1 MARKAGVACVLLQWG
16 MECINHVYHMIQI
29 SEIRGFLLCLEINHY
44 FTPSQPQCLF
54 KWLAVAADTMGRLH
68 PALTCRQGDLWAAAL
83 SEKASVEGKSQPNG
97 SSPLVASRGVRKKA
111 LLLVKS
117 EEKKINFNTK
127 RLRLKM
133 LQVGWGRDHSWPNKM
148 VKEDEL

>member
-1 MARKAGVACVLLQWG
+1 
-16 MECINHVYHMIQI
+16 
-29 SEIRGFLLCLEINHY
+29 
-44 FTPSQPQCLF
+44 
-54 KWLAVAADTMGRLH
+54 MGRLH

-83 SEKASVEGKSQPNG
+83 SETASVEGKSQPNG

-133 LQVGWGRDHSWPNKM
+133 LQVG
-148 VKEDEL
+148 